1 MKKGHHAKEEEL
13 IRKPI
18 ERVSVP
24 YMEGLNDIQVQERVE
39 KGWINYVVESPEKTN
54 EQIVKDNIFT
64 YFNLIFFVLSILLI
78 IAGSYRSLT
87 FLPIIIANTL
97 IGIIQEIRAKNVLS
111 KMNML
116 HTPYANVVRN
126 GQRIKIPTEE
136 LVIDDIV
143 VFSAGNQIC
152 ADAEVIYGEVRVN
165 EALLTG
171 ESDEIVKSVGNRLM
185 SGSVVASGV
194 CYARLNFVGEDS
206 YISKLTMEAKRID
219 HKEQSEM
226 IASINKL
233 VLFVGIAIIP
243 IGIALFV
250 QSYLYQK
257 VEFSESIV
265 SMVAAI
271 IGMIPEGLYLLA
283 TIAMAVS
290 AVRLA
295 QNQVLLH
302 DMKSIETL
310 ARVNVLCVDK
320 TGTITKNEMKVC
332 ELINLNE
339 RDLVS
344 ERKMEELI
352 SDFVSVMD
360 SDNITIQAMKEHFV
374 TGTNRCCKCKYGFS
388 SIYKYSAAEFSDGN
402 YVLGAPEFVLR
413 EQYEEYQSQVEEL
426 SLCGKRVLVFGEY
439 KGKLTG
445 KNLIS
450 EVIPMAFI
458 TFANPI
464 RENAKQTFKYFAEQE
479 VCIKV
484 ISGDNPLT
492 VSQIAKEAGIEGAE
506 KYVDATS
513 IKNSKQLIDALKKY
527 TVFGRVT
534 PEQKRKIVHCLQK
547 LGNTV
552 AMTGDGV
559 NDVLALKDADCS
571 VAMASGSEAASQVA
585 QVVLLDNDFS
595 KMPSV
600 VLEGRRVVNN
610 IQRSAGLFFV
620 KNIFSFILSILSLV
634 FMFSYP
640 LEPSQISFISMFTI
654 GIPGFFLAL
663 EPDKSRIEGRFLPNV
678 MKKAIPG
685 GMADVFGV
693 GALVFCGKAF
703 HLNNADISTAATL
716 LLSVIGFMV
725 LFKVSRPM
733 NTLRMVVLIG
743 NMIALVLTGV
753 FFNHLFALEA
763 MSLEC
768 ILLFIMFSFAAES
781 FLRYME
787 KFVDWCYLLQNKRR
801 RIGVREKQL

>member
-1 MKKGHHAKEEEL
+1 MKNRHLEKEEEL
-13 IRKPI
+13 LRKPI
-18 ERVSVP
+18 ERVSVS
-24 YMEGLNDIQVQERVE
+24 YEEGLNDILVQERIE
-39 KGWINYVVESPEKTN
+39 KGWNNRAVESPEKTN
-54 EQIVKDNIFT
+54 KQIVKENVFT
-64 YFNLIFFVLSILLI
+64 YFNLIFLVLSILLI
-78 IAGSYRSLT
+78 IAGSYRNLT

-116 HTPYANVVRN
+116 HTPCVNVIRN
-126 GQRIKIPTEE
+126 GQRRRISSEE

-143 VFSAGNQIC
+143 MFSAGNQIC
-152 ADAEVIYGEVRVN
+152 ADAEIVHGEVRVN

-171 ESDEIVKSVGNRLM
+171 ESDEIVKTVGNRLM
-185 SGSVVASGV
+185 SGSVVSSGE
-194 CYARLNFVGEDS
+194 CYARLILVGEDS
-206 YISKLTMEAKRID
+206 YISKLTMEAKRINY
-219 HKEQSEM
+219 KEQSEM

-243 IGIALFV
+243 IGITLFI
-250 QSYLYQK
+250 QSYLYQNAG
-257 VEFSESIV
+257 FSESIV

-271 IGMIPEGLYLLA
+271 IGMIPEGLYLLT

-290 AVRLA
+290 AVKLA

-302 DMKSIETL
+302 DMRSIETL

-332 ELINLNE
+332 KLINLIGT
-339 RDLVS
+339 DLLS
-344 ERKMEELI
+344 DTKLKELI
-352 SDFVSVMD
+352 SDFVSVME
-360 SDNITIQAMKEHFV
+360 SDNITMQAMKDYFV
-374 TGTNRCCKCKYGFS
+374 RTTNRHCRRKYGFS
-388 SIYKYSAAEFSDGN
+388 PTYKYSAVEFPEGN

-413 EQYEEYQSQVEEL
+413 SQYENYQNQVEEL
-426 SLCGKRVLVFGEY
+426 TLSGERVLVFGEY
-439 KGKLTG
+439 KGELSG
-445 KNLIS
+445 KELVS

-458 TFANPI
+458 TLANPI
-464 RENAKQTFKYFAEQE
+464 RENAKQTFRYFAKQD
-479 VCIKV
+479 VQIKV

-492 VSQIAKEAGIEGAE
+492 VSKIAKEAGIEGSE
-506 KYVDATS
+506 NYIDAST
-513 IKNSKQLIDALKKY
+513 IKNNKQLIDALRKY
-527 TVFGRVT
+527 TVWGRVT
-534 PEQKRKIVHCLQK
+534 PEQKRQIVQCLQN

-620 KNIFSFILSILSLV
+620 KNIFSFLLSILSLV

-640 LEPSQISFISMFTI
+640 LEPSQVSFITMFTI

-663 EPDKSRIEGRFLPNV
+663 EPDKARIEGRFLPNV

-685 GMADVFGV
+685 GIADVFAV
-693 GALVFCGKAF
+693 GALVFFGKAF
-703 HLNNADISTAATL
+703 HLDNADISTAATL
-716 LLSVIGFMV
+716 LLSIVGFMV
-725 LFKVSRPM
+725 LYKISQPM
-733 NTLRMVVLIG
+733 NTLRTIILIG
-743 NMIALVLTGV
+743 NMIALVFTGI
-753 FFNHLFALEA
+753 FLNHLFALEA

-768 ILLFIMFSFAAES
+768 ILLLFMFSLAAES
-781 FLRYME
+781 FLRYLG
-787 KFVDWCYLLQNKRR
+787 KFVDWCYLVQNKQRR
-801 RIGVREKQL
+801 KRV

>member
-1 MKKGHHAKEEEL
+1 MKNRHLEKEEEL
-13 IRKPI
+13 LRKPI
-18 ERVSVP
+18 ERVSVS
-24 YMEGLNDIQVQERVE
+24 YEEGLNDILVQERIE
-39 KGWINYVVESPEKTN
+39 KGWNNRAVESPEKTN
-54 EQIVKDNIFT
+54 KQIVKENVFT
-64 YFNLIFFVLSILLI
+64 YFNLIFLVLSILLI
-78 IAGSYRSLT
+78 IAGSYRNLT
-87 FLPIIIANTL
+87 FFPIIIANTL

-116 HTPYANVVRN
+116 HTPCVNVIRN
-126 GQRIKIPTEE
+126 GQRRRISSEE

-143 VFSAGNQIC
+143 MFSAGNQIC
-152 ADAEVIYGEVRVN
+152 ADAEIVHGEVRVN

-171 ESDEIVKSVGNRLM
+171 ESDEIVKTVGNRLM
-185 SGSVVASGV
+185 SGSVVSSGE
-194 CYARLNFVGEDS
+194 CYARLILVGEDS
-206 YISKLTMEAKRID
+206 YISKLTMEAKRINY
-219 HKEQSEM
+219 KEQSEM

-243 IGIALFV
+243 IGIALFI
-250 QSYLYQK
+250 QSYLYQNAG
-257 VEFSESIV
+257 FSESIV

-271 IGMIPEGLYLLA
+271 IGMIPEGLYLLT

-290 AVRLA
+290 AVKLA

-332 ELINLNE
+332 KLINLIGT
-339 RDLVS
+339 DLLS
-344 ERKMEELI
+344 DTKLKELI
-352 SDFVSVMD
+352 SDFVSVME
-360 SDNITIQAMKEHFV
+360 SDNITMQAMKDYFV
-374 TGTNRCCKCKYGFS
+374 RTTNRHCRRKYGFS
-388 SIYKYSAAEFSDGN
+388 PTYKYSAVEFPEGN

-413 EQYEEYQSQVEEL
+413 SQYENYQNQVEEL
-426 SLCGKRVLVFGEY
+426 TLSGERVLVFGEY
-439 KGKLTG
+439 KGELSG
-445 KNLIS
+445 KELVS

-458 TFANPI
+458 TLANPI
-464 RENAKQTFKYFAEQE
+464 RENAKQTFRYFAKQD
-479 VCIKV
+479 VQIKV

-492 VSQIAKEAGIEGAE
+492 VSKIAKEAGIEGSE
-506 KYVDATS
+506 NYIDAST
-513 IKNSKQLIDALKKY
+513 IKNNKQLIDALRKY
-527 TVFGRVT
+527 TVWGRVT
-534 PEQKRKIVHCLQK
+534 PEQKRQIVQCLQN

-620 KNIFSFILSILSLV
+620 KNIFSFLLSILSLV

-640 LEPSQISFISMFTI
+640 LEPSQVSFITMFTI

-663 EPDKSRIEGRFLPNV
+663 EPDKARIEGRFLPNV

-685 GMADVFGV
+685 GIADVFAV
-693 GALVFCGKAF
+693 GALVFFGKAF
-703 HLNNADISTAATL
+703 HLDNADISTAATL
-716 LLSVIGFMV
+716 LLSIVGFMV
-725 LFKVSRPM
+725 LYKISQPM
-733 NTLRMVVLIG
+733 NTLRTIILIG
-743 NMIALVLTGV
+743 NMIALVFTGI
-753 FFNHLFALEA
+753 FLNHLFALEA

-768 ILLFIMFSFAAES
+768 ILLLFMFSLAAES
-781 FLRYME
+781 FLRYLG
-787 KFVDWCYLLQNKRR
+787 KFVDWCYLVQNKQRR
-801 RIGVREKQL
+801 KRV

>member
-1 MKKGHHAKEEEL
+1 MKNRHLEKEEEL
-13 IRKPI
+13 LRKPI
-18 ERVSVP
+18 ERVSVS
-24 YMEGLNDIQVQERVE
+24 YEEGLNDILVQERIE
-39 KGWINYVVESPEKTN
+39 KGWNNRAVESPEKTN
-54 EQIVKDNIFT
+54 KQIVKENVFT
-64 YFNLIFFVLSILLI
+64 YFNLIFLVLSILLI
-78 IAGSYRSLT
+78 IAGSYRNLT

-116 HTPYANVVRN
+116 HTPCVNVIRN
-126 GQRIKIPTEE
+126 GQRRRISSEE

-143 VFSAGNQIC
+143 MFSAGNQIC
-152 ADAEVIYGEVRVN
+152 ADAEIVYGEVRVN

-171 ESDEIVKSVGNRLM
+171 ESDEIVKTVGNRLM
-185 SGSVVASGV
+185 SGSVVSSGE
-194 CYARLNFVGEDS
+194 CYARLILVGEDS
-206 YISKLTMEAKRID
+206 YISKLTMEAKRINY
-219 HKEQSEM
+219 KEQSEM

-243 IGIALFV
+243 IGIALFI
-250 QSYLYQK
+250 QSYLYQNAG
-257 VEFSESIV
+257 FSESIV

-271 IGMIPEGLYLLA
+271 IGMIPEGLYLLT

-290 AVRLA
+290 AVKLA

-332 ELINLNE
+332 KLINLIGT
-339 RDLVS
+339 DLLS
-344 ERKMEELI
+344 DTKLKELI
-352 SDFVSVMD
+352 SDFVSVME
-360 SDNITIQAMKEHFV
+360 SDNITMQAMKDYFV
-374 TGTNRCCKCKYGFS
+374 RTTNRHCRRKYGFS
-388 SIYKYSAAEFSDGN
+388 PTYKYSAVEFPEGN

-413 EQYEEYQSQVEEL
+413 SQYENYQNQVEEL
-426 SLCGKRVLVFGEY
+426 TLSGERVLVFGEY
-439 KGKLTG
+439 KGELSG
-445 KNLIS
+445 KELVS

-458 TFANPI
+458 TLANPI
-464 RENAKQTFKYFAEQE
+464 RENAKQTFRYFAKQD
-479 VCIKV
+479 VQIKV

-492 VSQIAKEAGIEGAE
+492 VSKIAKEAGIEGSE
-506 KYVDATS
+506 NYIDAST
-513 IKNSKQLIDALKKY
+513 IKNNKQLIDALRKY
-527 TVFGRVT
+527 TVWGRVT
-534 PEQKRKIVHCLQK
+534 PEQKRQIVQCLQN

-620 KNIFSFILSILSLV
+620 KNIFSFLLSILSLV

-640 LEPSQISFISMFTI
+640 LEPSQVSFITMFTI

-663 EPDKSRIEGRFLPNV
+663 EPDKARIEGRFLPNV

-685 GMADVFGV
+685 GIADVFAV
-693 GALVFCGKAF
+693 GALVFFGKAF
-703 HLNNADISTAATL
+703 HLDNADISTAATL
-716 LLSVIGFMV
+716 LLSIVGFMV
-725 LFKVSRPM
+725 LYKISQPM
-733 NTLRMVVLIG
+733 NTLRTIILIG
-743 NMIALVLTGV
+743 NMIALVFTGI
-753 FFNHLFALEA
+753 FLNHLFALEA

-768 ILLFIMFSFAAES
+768 ILLLFMFSLAAES
-781 FLRYME
+781 FLRYLG
-787 KFVDWCYLLQNKRR
+787 KFVDWCYLVQNKQRR
-801 RIGVREKQL
+801 KRV

>member
-450 EVIPMAFI
+450 EVIPMVFI

-743 NMIALVLTGV
+743 NMIALVFTGV

-781 FLRYME
+781 FLRYLE
-787 KFVDWCYLLQNKRR
+787 KFVDWCYSVIKKRNYKKANN
-801 RIGVREKQL
+801 I

>member
-743 NMIALVLTGV
+743 NMIALVFTGV

-781 FLRYME
+781 FLRYLE
-787 KFVDWCYLLQNKRR
+787 KFVDWCYSVIKKRNYKKANN
-801 RIGVREKQL
+801 I

>member
-781 FLRYME
+781 FLRYLE
-787 KFVDWCYLLQNKRR
+787 KFVDWCYSVIEKRNYKKANN
-801 RIGVREKQL
+801 I

>member
-1 MKKGHHAKEEEL
+1 MKNRHLEKEEEL
-13 IRKPI
+13 LRKPI
-18 ERVSVP
+18 ERVSVS
-24 YMEGLNDIQVQERVE
+24 YEEGLNDILVQERIE
-39 KGWINYVVESPEKTN
+39 KGWNNRAVESPEKTN
-54 EQIVKDNIFT
+54 KQIVKENFFT
-64 YFNLIFFVLSILLI
+64 YFNLIFLVLSILLI
-78 IAGSYRSLT
+78 IAGSYRNLT

-116 HTPYANVVRN
+116 HTPCVNVIRN
-126 GQRIKIPTEE
+126 GQRRRISSEE

-143 VFSAGNQIC
+143 MFSAGNQIC
-152 ADAEVIYGEVRVN
+152 ADAEIVHGEVRVN

-171 ESDEIVKSVGNRLM
+171 ESDEIVKTVGNRLM
-185 SGSVVASGV
+185 SGSVVSSGE
-194 CYARLNFVGEDS
+194 CYARLILVGEDS
-206 YISKLTMEAKRID
+206 YISKLTMEAKRINY
-219 HKEQSEM
+219 KEQSEM

-243 IGIALFV
+243 IGIALFI
-250 QSYLYQK
+250 QSYLYQNAG
-257 VEFSESIV
+257 FSESIV

-271 IGMIPEGLYLLA
+271 IGMIPEGLYLLT

-290 AVRLA
+290 AVKLA

-302 DMKSIETL
+302 DMRSIETL

-332 ELINLNE
+332 KLINLIGT
-339 RDLVS
+339 DLLS
-344 ERKMEELI
+344 DTKLKELI
-352 SDFVSVMD
+352 SDFVSVME
-360 SDNITIQAMKEHFV
+360 SDNITMQAMKDYFV
-374 TGTNRCCKCKYGFS
+374 RTTNRHCRRKYGFS
-388 SIYKYSAAEFSDGN
+388 PTYKYSAVEFPEGN

-413 EQYEEYQSQVEEL
+413 SQYENYQNQVEEL
-426 SLCGKRVLVFGEY
+426 TLSGERVLVFGEY
-439 KGKLTG
+439 KGELSG
-445 KNLIS
+445 KELVS

-458 TFANPI
+458 TLANPI
-464 RENAKQTFKYFAEQE
+464 RENAKQTFRYFAKQD
-479 VCIKV
+479 VQIKV

-492 VSQIAKEAGIEGAE
+492 VSKIAKEAGIEGSE
-506 KYVDATS
+506 NYIDAST
-513 IKNSKQLIDALKKY
+513 IKNNKQLIDALRKY
-527 TVFGRVT
+527 TVWGRVT
-534 PEQKRKIVHCLQK
+534 PEQKRQIVQCLQN

-620 KNIFSFILSILSLV
+620 KNIFSFLLSILSLV

-640 LEPSQISFISMFTI
+640 LEPSQVSFITMFTI

-663 EPDKSRIEGRFLPNV
+663 EPDKARIEGRFLPNV

-685 GMADVFGV
+685 GIADVFAV
-693 GALVFCGKAF
+693 GALVFFGKAF
-703 HLNNADISTAATL
+703 HLDNADISTAATL
-716 LLSVIGFMV
+716 LLSIVGFMV
-725 LFKVSRPM
+725 LYKISQPM
-733 NTLRMVVLIG
+733 NTLRTIILIG
-743 NMIALVLTGV
+743 NMIALVFTGI
-753 FFNHLFALEA
+753 FLNHLFALEA

-768 ILLFIMFSFAAES
+768 ILLLFMFSLAAES
-781 FLRYME
+781 FLRYLG
-787 KFVDWCYLLQNKRR
+787 KFVDWCYLVQNKQRR
-801 RIGVREKQL
+801 KRV

>member
-743 NMIALVLTGV
+743 NMIALVFTGV

>member
-54 EQIVKDNIFT
+54 KQIVKDNIFT

-344 ERKMEELI
+344 ERKLEELI

-458 TFANPI
+458 TFANPV

-484 ISGDNPLT
+484 ISGDNPLI

-506 KYVDATS
+506 KYVDATT

-781 FLRYME
+781 FLRYLE
-787 KFVDWCYLLQNKRR
+787 TFVVWCYSVKKKRNYKKANN
-801 RIGVREKQL
+801 I

>member
-388 SIYKYSAAEFSDGN
+388 SIYKYSVAEFSDGN

-743 NMIALVLTGV
+743 NMIALVFTGV

-781 FLRYME
+781 FLRYLE
-787 KFVDWCYLLQNKRR
+787 KFVDWCYSVIKKRNYKKANN
-801 RIGVREKQL
+801 I

>member
-1 MKKGHHAKEEEL
+1 MKNRHLEKEEEL
-13 IRKPI
+13 LRKPI
-18 ERVSVP
+18 ERVSVS
-24 YMEGLNDIQVQERVE
+24 YEEGLNDILVQERIE
-39 KGWINYVVESPEKTN
+39 KGWNNRAVESPEKTN
-54 EQIVKDNIFT
+54 KQIVKENVFT
-64 YFNLIFFVLSILLI
+64 YFNLIFLVLSILLI
-78 IAGSYRSLT
+78 IAGSYRNLT

-116 HTPYANVVRN
+116 HTPCVNVIRN
-126 GQRIKIPTEE
+126 GQRRRISSEE

-143 VFSAGNQIC
+143 MFSAGNQIC
-152 ADAEVIYGEVRVN
+152 ADAEIVHGEVRVN

-171 ESDEIVKSVGNRLM
+171 ESDEIVKTVGNRLM
-185 SGSVVASGV
+185 SGSVVSSGE
-194 CYARLNFVGEDS
+194 CYARLILVGEDS
-206 YISKLTMEAKRID
+206 YISKLTMEAKRINY
-219 HKEQSEM
+219 KEQSEM

-243 IGIALFV
+243 IGIALFI
-250 QSYLYQK
+250 QSYLYQNAG
-257 VEFSESIV
+257 FSESIV

-271 IGMIPEGLYLLA
+271 IGMIPEGLYLLT

-290 AVRLA
+290 AVKLA

-302 DMKSIETL
+302 DMRSIETL

-332 ELINLNE
+332 KLINLIGT
-339 RDLVS
+339 DLLS
-344 ERKMEELI
+344 DTKLKELI
-352 SDFVSVMD
+352 SDFVSVME
-360 SDNITIQAMKEHFV
+360 SDNITMQAMKDYFV
-374 TGTNRCCKCKYGFS
+374 RTTNRHCRRKYGFS
-388 SIYKYSAAEFSDGN
+388 PTYKYSAVEFPEGN

-413 EQYEEYQSQVEEL
+413 SQYENYQNQVEEL
-426 SLCGKRVLVFGEY
+426 TLSGERVLVFGEY
-439 KGKLTG
+439 KGELSG
-445 KNLIS
+445 KELVS

-458 TFANPI
+458 TLANPI
-464 RENAKQTFKYFAEQE
+464 RENAKQTFRYFAKQD
-479 VCIKV
+479 VQIKV

-492 VSQIAKEAGIEGAE
+492 VSKIAKEAGIEGSE
-506 KYVDATS
+506 NYIDAST
-513 IKNSKQLIDALKKY
+513 IKNNKQLIDALRKY
-527 TVFGRVT
+527 TVWGRVT
-534 PEQKRKIVHCLQK
+534 PEQKRQIVQCLQN

-620 KNIFSFILSILSLV
+620 KNIFSFLLSILSLV

-640 LEPSQISFISMFTI
+640 LEPSQVSFITMFTI

-663 EPDKSRIEGRFLPNV
+663 EPDKARIEGRFLPNV

-685 GMADVFGV
+685 GIADVFAV
-693 GALVFCGKAF
+693 GALVFFGKAF
-703 HLNNADISTAATL
+703 HLDNADISTAATL
-716 LLSVIGFMV
+716 LLSIVGFMV
-725 LFKVSRPM
+725 LYKISQPL
-733 NTLRMVVLIG
+733 NTLRTIILIG
-743 NMIALVLTGV
+743 NMIALVFTGI
-753 FFNHLFALEA
+753 FLNHLFALEA

-768 ILLFIMFSFAAES
+768 ILLLFMFSLAAES
-781 FLRYME
+781 FLRYLG
-787 KFVDWCYLLQNKRR
+787 KFVDWCYLVQNKQRR
-801 RIGVREKQL
+801 KRV

>member
-743 NMIALVLTGV
+743 NMIALVFTGV

-781 FLRYME
+781 FLRYLE
-787 KFVDWCYLLQNKRR
+787 KFVDWCYLVQNKRR
-801 RIGVREKQL
+801 RKGVREK

>member
-344 ERKMEELI
+344 ERKLEELI

-743 NMIALVLTGV
+743 NMIALVFTGV

-781 FLRYME
+781 FLRYLE

-801 RIGVREKQL
+801 RKGVREKQL

>member
-1 MKKGHHAKEEEL
+1 MKNRHLEKEEEL
-13 IRKPI
+13 LRKPI
-18 ERVSVP
+18 ERVSVS
-24 YMEGLNDIQVQERVE
+24 YEEGLNDILVQERIE
-39 KGWINYVVESPEKTN
+39 KGWNNRAVESPEKTN
-54 EQIVKDNIFT
+54 KQIVKENVFT
-64 YFNLIFFVLSILLI
+64 YFNLIFLVLSILLI
-78 IAGSYRSLT
+78 IAGSYRNLT

-116 HTPYANVVRN
+116 HTPCVNVIRN
-126 GQRIKIPTEE
+126 GQRRRISSEE

-143 VFSAGNQIC
+143 MFSAGNQIC
-152 ADAEVIYGEVRVN
+152 ADAEIVHGEVRVN

-171 ESDEIVKSVGNRLM
+171 ESDEIVKTVGNRLM
-185 SGSVVASGV
+185 SGSVVSSGE
-194 CYARLNFVGEDS
+194 CYARLILVGEDS
-206 YISKLTMEAKRID
+206 YISKLTMEAKRINY
-219 HKEQSEM
+219 KEQSEM

-243 IGIALFV
+243 IGIALFI
-250 QSYLYQK
+250 QSYLYQNAG
-257 VEFSESIV
+257 FSESIV

-271 IGMIPEGLYLLA
+271 IGMIPEGLYLLT

-290 AVRLA
+290 AVKLA

-302 DMKSIETL
+302 DMRSIETL

-332 ELINLNE
+332 KLINLIGT
-339 RDLVS
+339 DLLS
-344 ERKMEELI
+344 DTKLKELI
-352 SDFVSVMD
+352 SDFVSVME
-360 SDNITIQAMKEHFV
+360 SDNITMQAMKDYFV
-374 TGTNRCCKCKYGFS
+374 RTTNRHCRRKYGFS
-388 SIYKYSAAEFSDGN
+388 PTYKYSAVEFPEGN

-413 EQYEEYQSQVEEL
+413 SQYENYQNQVEEL
-426 SLCGKRVLVFGEY
+426 TLSGERVLVFGEY
-439 KGKLTG
+439 KGELSG
-445 KNLIS
+445 KELVS

-458 TFANPI
+458 TLANPI
-464 RENAKQTFKYFAEQE
+464 RENAKQTFRYFAKQD
-479 VCIKV
+479 VQIKV

-492 VSQIAKEAGIEGAE
+492 VSKIAKEAGIEGSE
-506 KYVDATS
+506 NYIDAST
-513 IKNSKQLIDALKKY
+513 IKNNKQLIDALRKY
-527 TVFGRVT
+527 TVWGRVT
-534 PEQKRKIVHCLQK
+534 PEQKRQIVQCLQN

-620 KNIFSFILSILSLV
+620 KNIFSFLLSILSLV

-640 LEPSQISFISMFTI
+640 LEPSQVSFITMFTI

-663 EPDKSRIEGRFLPNV
+663 EPDKARIEGRFLPNV

-685 GMADVFGV
+685 GIADVFAV
-693 GALVFCGKAF
+693 GALVFFGKAF
-703 HLNNADISTAATL
+703 HLDNADISTAATL
-716 LLSVIGFMV
+716 LLSIVGFMV
-725 LFKVSRPM
+725 LYKISQPM
-733 NTLRMVVLIG
+733 NTLRTIILIG
-743 NMIALVLTGV
+743 NMIALVFTGI
-753 FFNHLFALEA
+753 FLNHLFALEA

-768 ILLFIMFSFAAES
+768 ILLFFMFSFAAES
-781 FLRYME
+781 FLRYLG
-787 KFVDWCYLLQNKRR
+787 KFVDWCYLVQNKQRR
-801 RIGVREKQL
+801 KGV

>member
-1 MKKGHHAKEEEL
+1 MKNRHLEKEEEL
-13 IRKPI
+13 LRKPI
-18 ERVSVP
+18 ERVSVS
-24 YMEGLNDIQVQERVE
+24 YEEGLNDILVQERIE
-39 KGWINYVVESPEKTN
+39 KGWNNRAVESPEKTN
-54 EQIVKDNIFT
+54 KQIVKENVFT
-64 YFNLIFFVLSILLI
+64 YFNLIFLVLSILLI
-78 IAGSYRSLT
+78 IAGSYRNLT

-116 HTPYANVVRN
+116 HTPCVNVIRN
-126 GQRIKIPTEE
+126 GQRRRISSEE

-143 VFSAGNQIC
+143 MFSAGNQIC
-152 ADAEVIYGEVRVN
+152 ADAEIVHGEVRVN

-171 ESDEIVKSVGNRLM
+171 ESDEIVKTVGNRLM
-185 SGSVVASGV
+185 SGSVVSSGE
-194 CYARLNFVGEDS
+194 CYARLILVGEDS
-206 YISKLTMEAKRID
+206 YISKLTMEAKRINY
-219 HKEQSEM
+219 KEQSEM

-243 IGIALFV
+243 IGIALFI
-250 QSYLYQK
+250 QSYLYQNAG
-257 VEFSESIV
+257 FSESIV

-271 IGMIPEGLYLLA
+271 IGMIPEGLYLLT

-290 AVRLA
+290 AVKLA

-302 DMKSIETL
+302 DMRSIETL

-332 ELINLNE
+332 KLINLIGT
-339 RDLVS
+339 DLLS
-344 ERKMEELI
+344 DTKLKELI
-352 SDFVSVMD
+352 SDFVSVME
-360 SDNITIQAMKEHFV
+360 SDNITMQAMKDYFV
-374 TGTNRCCKCKYGFS
+374 RTTNRHCRRKYGFS
-388 SIYKYSAAEFSDGN
+388 PTYKYSAVEFPEGN

-413 EQYEEYQSQVEEL
+413 SQYENYQNQVEEL
-426 SLCGKRVLVFGEY
+426 TLSGERVLVFGEY
-439 KGKLTG
+439 KGELSG
-445 KNLIS
+445 KELVS

-458 TFANPI
+458 TLANPI
-464 RENAKQTFKYFAEQE
+464 RENAKQTFRYFAKQD
-479 VCIKV
+479 VQIKV

-492 VSQIAKEAGIEGAE
+492 VSKIAKEAGIEGSE
-506 KYVDATS
+506 NYIDAST
-513 IKNSKQLIDALKKY
+513 IKNNKQLIDALRKY
-527 TVFGRVT
+527 TVWGRVT
-534 PEQKRKIVHCLQK
+534 PEQKRQIVQCLQN

-620 KNIFSFILSILSLV
+620 KNIFSFLLSILSLV

-640 LEPSQISFISMFTI
+640 LEPSQVSFITMFTI

-663 EPDKSRIEGRFLPNV
+663 EPDKARIEGRFLPNV

-685 GMADVFGV
+685 GIADVFAV
-693 GALVFCGKAF
+693 GTLVFFGKAF
-703 HLNNADISTAATL
+703 HLDNADISTAATL
-716 LLSVIGFMV
+716 LLSIVGFMV
-725 LFKVSRPM
+725 LYKISQPM
-733 NTLRMVVLIG
+733 NTLRTIILIG
-743 NMIALVLTGV
+743 NMIALVFTGI
-753 FFNHLFALEA
+753 FLNHLFALEA

-768 ILLFIMFSFAAES
+768 ILLLFMFSLAAES
-781 FLRYME
+781 FLRYLG
-787 KFVDWCYLLQNKRR
+787 KFVDWCYLVQNKQRR
-801 RIGVREKQL
+801 KRV

>member
-1 MKKGHHAKEEEL
+1 
-13 IRKPI
+13 
-18 ERVSVP
+18 
-24 YMEGLNDIQVQERVE
+24 
-39 KGWINYVVESPEKTN
+39 
-54 EQIVKDNIFT
+54 
-64 YFNLIFFVLSILLI
+64 
-78 IAGSYRSLT
+78 
-87 FLPIIIANTL
+87 
-97 IGIIQEIRAKNVLS
+97 
-111 KMNML
+111 
-116 HTPYANVVRN
+116 
-126 GQRIKIPTEE
+126 
-136 LVIDDIV
+136 
-143 VFSAGNQIC
+143 
-152 ADAEVIYGEVRVN
+152 
-165 EALLTG
+165 
-171 ESDEIVKSVGNRLM
+171 
-185 SGSVVASGV
+185 
-194 CYARLNFVGEDS
+194 
-206 YISKLTMEAKRID
+206 
-219 HKEQSEM
+219 
-226 IASINKL
+226 
-233 VLFVGIAIIP
+233 
-243 IGIALFV
+243 
-250 QSYLYQK
+250 
-257 VEFSESIV
+257 
-265 SMVAAI
+265 
-271 IGMIPEGLYLLA
+271 
-283 TIAMAVS
+283 
-290 AVRLA
+290 
-295 QNQVLLH
+295 
-302 DMKSIETL
+302 
-310 ARVNVLCVDK
+310 
-320 TGTITKNEMKVC
+320 
-332 ELINLNE
+332 
-339 RDLVS
+339 
-344 ERKMEELI
+344 
-352 SDFVSVMD
+352 
-360 SDNITIQAMKEHFV
+360 MKEHFV
-374 TGTNRCCKCKYGFS
+374 TRTNRCCKCKYGFS
-388 SIYKYSAAEFSDGN
+388 SIYKYSAAEFSDCN

-781 FLRYME
+781 FLRYLE
-787 KFVDWCYLLQNKRR
+787 KFVDWCYSVIKKRNYKKANN
-801 RIGVREKQL
+801 I

>member
-1 MKKGHHAKEEEL
+1 MKNRHLEKEEEL
-13 IRKPI
+13 LRKPI
-18 ERVSVP
+18 ERVSVS
-24 YMEGLNDIQVQERVE
+24 YEEGLNDILVQERIE
-39 KGWINYVVESPEKTN
+39 KGWNNRAVESPEKTN
-54 EQIVKDNIFT
+54 KQIVKENVFT
-64 YFNLIFFVLSILLI
+64 YFNLIFLVLSILLI
-78 IAGSYRSLT
+78 IAGSYRNLT

-116 HTPYANVVRN
+116 HTPCVNVIRS
-126 GQRIKIPTEE
+126 GQRRRISSEE

-143 VFSAGNQIC
+143 MFSAGNQIC
-152 ADAEVIYGEVRVN
+152 ADAEIVHGEVRVN

-171 ESDEIVKSVGNRLM
+171 ESDEIVKTVGNRLM
-185 SGSVVASGV
+185 SGSVVSSGE
-194 CYARLNFVGEDS
+194 CYASLILVGEDS
-206 YISKLTMEAKRID
+206 YISKLTMEAKRINY
-219 HKEQSEM
+219 KEQSEM

-243 IGIALFV
+243 IGIALFI
-250 QSYLYQK
+250 QSYLYQNAG
-257 VEFSESIV
+257 FSESIV

-271 IGMIPEGLYLLA
+271 IGMIPEGLYLLT

-290 AVRLA
+290 AVKLA

-302 DMKSIETL
+302 DMRSIETL

-332 ELINLNE
+332 KLINLIGT
-339 RDLVS
+339 DLLS
-344 ERKMEELI
+344 DTKLKELI
-352 SDFVSVMD
+352 SDFVSVME
-360 SDNITIQAMKEHFV
+360 SDNITMQAMKDYFV
-374 TGTNRCCKCKYGFS
+374 RTTNRHCRRKYGFS
-388 SIYKYSAAEFSDGN
+388 PTYKYSAVEFPEGN

-413 EQYEEYQSQVEEL
+413 SQYENYQNQVEEL
-426 SLCGKRVLVFGEY
+426 TLSGERVLVFGEY
-439 KGKLTG
+439 KGELSG
-445 KNLIS
+445 KELVS

-458 TFANPI
+458 TLANPI
-464 RENAKQTFKYFAEQE
+464 RENAKQTFRYFAKQD
-479 VCIKV
+479 VQIKV

-492 VSQIAKEAGIEGAE
+492 VSKIAKEAGIEGSE
-506 KYVDATS
+506 NYIDAST
-513 IKNSKQLIDALKKY
+513 IKNNKQLIDALRKY
-527 TVFGRVT
+527 TVWGRVT
-534 PEQKRKIVHCLQK
+534 PEQKRQIVQCLQN

-620 KNIFSFILSILSLV
+620 KNIFSFLLSILSLV

-640 LEPSQISFISMFTI
+640 LEPSQVSFITMFTI

-663 EPDKSRIEGRFLPNV
+663 EPDKARIEGRFLPNV

-685 GMADVFGV
+685 GIADVFAV
-693 GALVFCGKAF
+693 GALVFFGKAF
-703 HLNNADISTAATL
+703 HLDNADISTAATL
-716 LLSVIGFMV
+716 LLSIVGFMV
-725 LFKVSRPM
+725 LYKISQPM
-733 NTLRMVVLIG
+733 NTLRTIILIG
-743 NMIALVLTGV
+743 NMIALVFTGI
-753 FFNHLFALEA
+753 FLNHLFALEA

-768 ILLFIMFSFAAES
+768 ILLFFMFSFAAES
-781 FLRYME
+781 FLRYLG
-787 KFVDWCYLLQNKRR
+787 KFVDWCYLVQNKQRR
-801 RIGVREKQL
+801 KRV

>member
-1 MKKGHHAKEEEL
+1 MKNRHHEKEEEL
-13 IRKPI
+13 LRKPI
-18 ERVSVP
+18 ERVSVS
-24 YMEGLNDIQVQERVE
+24 YKEGLNDILVQERIE
-39 KGWINYVVESPEKTN
+39 KGWTNHAVESPEKTN
-54 EQIVKDNIFT
+54 KQIVKDNIFT

-78 IAGSYRSLT
+78 IAGSYRNLT

-97 IGIIQEIRAKNVLS
+97 IGIVQEIRAKNVLS

-116 HTPYANVVRN
+116 HTPYVNVIRN
-126 GQRIKIPTEE
+126 RQRTKIPSED

-152 ADAEVIYGEVRVN
+152 ADAEIVHGEVRVN

-171 ESDEIVKSVGNRLM
+171 ESDEIVKAVGNRLM
-185 SGSVVASGV
+185 SGSVVTSGE
-194 CYARLNFVGEDS
+194 CFAKLEHVGADS
-206 YISKLTMEAKRID
+206 YMSKLTIEAKKID

-233 VLFVGIAIIP
+233 VLFVGVAIIP
-243 IGIALFV
+243 IGVALFV
-250 QSYLYQK
+250 QSYLHQN
-257 VEFSESIV
+257 VGFSESIV

-271 IGMIPEGLYLLA
+271 IGMIPEGLYLLT

-339 RDLVS
+339 MDLVS
-344 ERKMEELI
+344 ERKQEELI
-352 SDFVSVMD
+352 SDFVSVLD
-360 SDNITIQAMKEHFV
+360 SDNITMQAMKAYFV
-374 TGTNRCCKCKYGFS
+374 RTTNRHCRSKYGFS
-388 SIYKYSAAEFSDGN
+388 PTYKYSAVEFPEGN

-413 EQYEEYQSQVEEL
+413 SQYENYQSQVEEL
-426 SLCGKRVLVFGEY
+426 TLSGKRVLVFGEY

-445 KNLIS
+445 KELVS

-458 TFANPI
+458 TLANLI
-464 RENAKQTFKYFAEQE
+464 RENAKQTFRYFAKQD
-479 VCIKV
+479 VQIKV
-484 ISGDNPLT
+484 ISGDSPLT
-492 VSQIAKEAGIEGAE
+492 VSKIAKEAGIEGSE
-506 KYVDATS
+506 NYIDAST
-513 IKNSKQLIDALKKY
+513 IKNNKQLIDALRKY

-534 PEQKRKIVHCLQK
+534 PEQKRQIVQCLQK

-571 VAMASGSEAASQVA
+571 VAMAAGSEAASQVA

-610 IQRSAGLFFV
+610 IQRSAGLFFM
-620 KNIFSFILSILSLV
+620 KNIFSFLLSILSLI

-640 LEPSQISFISMFTI
+640 LEPSQVSFITMFTI

-663 EPDKSRIEGRFLPNV
+663 EPDKARIEGRFLPNV

-685 GMADVFGV
+685 GIADVFAV
-693 GALVFCGKAF
+693 GALVFCGKSF
-703 HLNNADISTAATL
+703 HLDNADISTAATL
-716 LLSVIGFMV
+716 LLSIVGFMV
-725 LFKVSRPM
+725 LYKISQPM
-733 NTLRMVVLIG
+733 NTLRTIILIG
-743 NMIALVLTGV
+743 NMIALVLTGI
-753 FFNHLFALEA
+753 FLNHLFALEA

-768 ILLFIMFSFAAES
+768 ILLFVMFSFAAES
-781 FLRYME
+781 FLRYLG
-787 KFVDWCYLLQNKRR
+787 KFVDWCYFVLSKQRR
-801 RIGVREKQL
+801 RKV

>member
-1 MKKGHHAKEEEL
+1 MKNRRHEKEEEL
-13 IRKPI
+13 LRKPI
-18 ERVSVP
+18 ERVSVS
-24 YMEGLNDIQVQERVE
+24 YKEGLNDILVQERIE
-39 KGWINYVVESPEKTN
+39 KGWTNHAVESPEKTN
-54 EQIVKDNIFT
+54 KQIVKDNIFT

-78 IAGSYRSLT
+78 IAGSYRNLT

-97 IGIIQEIRAKNVLS
+97 IGIVQEIRAKNVLS

-116 HTPYANVVRN
+116 HTPYVNVIRN
-126 GQRIKIPTEE
+126 RQRTKIPSED

-152 ADAEVIYGEVRVN
+152 ADAEIVHGEVRVN

-171 ESDEIVKSVGNRLM
+171 ESDEIVKAVGNRLM
-185 SGSVVASGV
+185 SGSVVTSGE
-194 CYARLNFVGEDS
+194 CFAKLEHVGADS
-206 YISKLTMEAKRID
+206 YISKLTIEAKKID

-233 VLFVGIAIIP
+233 VLFVGVAIIP
-243 IGIALFV
+243 IGVALFV
-250 QSYLYQK
+250 QSYLHQN
-257 VEFSESIV
+257 VGFSESIV

-271 IGMIPEGLYLLA
+271 IGMIPEGLYLLT

-339 RDLVS
+339 MDLVS
-344 ERKMEELI
+344 ERKQEELI
-352 SDFVSVMD
+352 SDFVSVLD
-360 SDNITIQAMKEHFV
+360 SDNITMQAMKAYFV
-374 TGTNRCCKCKYGFS
+374 RTTNRHCRSKYGFS
-388 SIYKYSAAEFSDGN
+388 PTYKYSAVEFPEGN

-413 EQYEEYQSQVEEL
+413 SQYENYQSQVEEL
-426 SLCGKRVLVFGEY
+426 TLSGKRVLVFGEY

-445 KNLIS
+445 KELVS

-458 TFANPI
+458 TLANPI
-464 RENAKQTFKYFAEQE
+464 RENAKQTFRYFAKQD
-479 VCIKV
+479 VQIKV

-492 VSQIAKEAGIEGAE
+492 VSKIAKEAGIEGSE
-506 KYVDATS
+506 NYIDAST
-513 IKNSKQLIDALKKY
+513 IKNNKQLIDALRKY

-534 PEQKRKIVHCLQK
+534 PEQKRQIVQCLQK

-571 VAMASGSEAASQVA
+571 VAMAAGSEAASQVA

-620 KNIFSFILSILSLV
+620 KNIFSFLLSILSLI

-640 LEPSQISFISMFTI
+640 LEPSQVSFITMFTI

-663 EPDKSRIEGRFLPNV
+663 EPDKARIEGRFLPNV

-685 GMADVFGV
+685 GIADVFAV
-693 GALVFCGKAF
+693 GALVFCGKSF
-703 HLNNADISTAATL
+703 HLDNADISTAATL
-716 LLSVIGFMV
+716 LLSIVGFMV
-725 LFKVSRPM
+725 LYKISQPM
-733 NTLRMVVLIG
+733 NTLRTIILIG
-743 NMIALVLTGV
+743 NMIALVLTGI
-753 FFNHLFALEA
+753 FLNHLFALEA

-768 ILLFIMFSFAAES
+768 ILLFVMFSFAAES
-781 FLRYME
+781 FLRYLG
-787 KFVDWCYLLQNKRR
+787 KFVDWCYFVLSKQRR
-801 RIGVREKQL
+801 RKV

>member
-18 ERVSVP
+18 ERVSVL

-126 GQRIKIPTEE
+126 GKRIKIPTEE

-781 FLRYME
+781 FLRYLE
-787 KFVDWCYLLQNKRR
+787 KFVDWCYSVIKKRNYKKANN
-801 RIGVREKQL
+801 I

>member
-1 MKKGHHAKEEEL
+1 MKKGHYAKEEEPL
-13 IRKPI
+13 RKPI
-18 ERVSVP
+18 DRVSVP
-24 YMEGLNDIQVQERVE
+24 YMEGLNDIQIQERVE
-39 KGWINYVVESPEKTN
+39 KGWINHVVESPEKTN
-54 EQIVKDNIFT
+54 KQIVKDNIFT

-87 FLPIIIANTL
+87 FLPVIIANTL

-116 HTPYANVVRN
+116 HTPYANVVQN

-194 CYARLNFVGEDS
+194 CYARLNLVGEDS

-233 VLFVGIAIIP
+233 VLFVEIAIIP

-344 ERKMEELI
+344 ERKLEELI

-360 SDNITIQAMKEHFV
+360 SDNITIQAMKERFV
-374 TGTNRCCKCKYGFS
+374 TVTNRCCKCKYG
-388 SIYKYSAAEFSDGN
+388 
-402 YVLGAPEFVLR
+402 
-413 EQYEEYQSQVEEL
+413 
-426 SLCGKRVLVFGEY
+426 
-439 KGKLTG
+439 
-445 KNLIS
+445 
-450 EVIPMAFI
+450 
-458 TFANPI
+458 
-464 RENAKQTFKYFAEQE
+464 
-479 VCIKV
+479 
-484 ISGDNPLT
+484 
-492 VSQIAKEAGIEGAE
+492 
-506 KYVDATS
+506 
-513 IKNSKQLIDALKKY
+513 
-527 TVFGRVT
+527 
-534 PEQKRKIVHCLQK
+534 
-547 LGNTV
+547 
-552 AMTGDGV
+552 
-559 NDVLALKDADCS
+559 LA
-571 VAMASGSEAASQVA
+571 
-585 QVVLLDNDFS
+585 
-595 KMPSV
+595 
-600 VLEGRRVVNN
+600 
-610 IQRSAGLFFV
+610 
-620 KNIFSFILSILSLV
+620 
-634 FMFSYP
+634 
-640 LEPSQISFISMFTI
+640 
-654 GIPGFFLAL
+654 
-663 EPDKSRIEGRFLPNV
+663 
-678 MKKAIPG
+678 
-685 GMADVFGV
+685 
-693 GALVFCGKAF
+693 
-703 HLNNADISTAATL
+703 
-716 LLSVIGFMV
+716 
-725 LFKVSRPM
+725 
-733 NTLRMVVLIG
+733 
-743 NMIALVLTGV
+743 
-753 FFNHLFALEA
+753 
-763 MSLEC
+763 
-768 ILLFIMFSFAAES
+768 
-781 FLRYME
+781 
-787 KFVDWCYLLQNKRR
+787 W
-801 RIGVREKQL
+801 